1 MFSRTLSIVAL
12 SALFLAM
19 ACSGGGTRHPS
30 GRDGGTGTDGSTTS
44 MCSPGSTTPI
54 CRGTT
59 QISCNA
65 DGTEAGT
72 QDCSASGR
80 VCAPGLGCATCIP
93 NRGTCD
99 GQTPG
104 VCRAD
109 GSGYDMGPTCDPAS
123 GQSCNP
129 TIGQCTSPCDDAVA
143 QNSYIGCD
151 YWAATTSNSQ
161 VAEEF
166 TPALVVANPGT
177 AAAQV
182 TVTRG
187 GTNIASVS
195 VAPGALET
203 INLPWVAALKGTLGG
218 EASGIARASGYHLTS
233 SLPVTVYQFN
243 PLEFRIPRDCA
254 AETAAGDTPDGQCF
268 SYTNDASLLLPTHV
282 LTGNYTILS
291 RMSLVIHQ
299 VQPDVF
305 GGPPQEAWLASPG
318 YFTVVG
324 VNATSDVAITFS
336 ANVIASSDGT
346 VRAFGPGETG
356 NFTLA
361 QGDVLQILAQAP
373 ETCPSGSPSDSI
385 PDPLGF
391 GDPTTLTYCNI
402 GPTYDLT
409 GTQIRSAGKVEVFA
423 GHNCDFVPNN
433 RWACDH
439 LEEAMF
445 PLETWG
451 KDFIVSTTRPES
463 APDPTNASYLR
474 DKPNVIRIVS
484 GADGNSLTFDPASV
498 ASARTLAQGEM
509 MEFEATQDFRVTGSG
524 PLMVGQFMV
533 GQNYSGFDSTGTAM
547 GKGDPSMGLAIP
559 IEQFRNSYTFLAPTS
574 YDQSWVNVTA
584 TTGQTVTLDGAPVM
598 GFTPVGGSG
607 MQTARVPVSGG
618 SHTISSLD
626 GFGIVVYGVGSFTS
640 YMYPGGLDLNVINPL
655 I

>member
-203 INLPWVAALKGTLGG
+203 INLPWVAALKGTLGE

-439 LEEAMF
+439 LEEQLF
-445 PLETWG
+445 PYETWG
-451 KDFIVSTTRPES
+451 KTFVASQTYRENGE
-463 APDPTNASYLR
+463 PDLW
-474 DKPNVIRIVS
+474 RILS
-484 GADGNSLTFDPASV
+484 GADDNRITFQPATV
-498 ASARTLAQGEM
+498 HEEVILARGEHL
-509 MEFEATQDFRVTGSG
+509 EFEARDPFEIRSDH
-524 PLMVGQFMV
+524 PILVGQFLV
-533 GQNYSGFDSTGTAM
+533 GQNYNFVPSDQELPP
-547 GKGDPSMGLAIP
+547 GDPAFALAVP
-559 IEQFRNSYTFLAPTS
+559 TEQWRHAYNFLAPST
-574 YDQSWVNVTA
+574 YDRSFINLIVAKESFNTIL
-584 TTGQTVTLDGAPVM
+584 LDGRSLAEEDWQI
-598 GFTPVGGSG
+598 VGRSDFRTLRLGI
-607 MQTARVPVSGG
+607 PPG
-618 SHTISSLD
+618 SHTIYSDDDSPFGILVY
-626 GFGIVVYGVGSFTS
+626 GFGQYTS
-640 YMYPGGLDLNVINPL
+640 YMYPGGLNLDPIAVW
-655 I
+655 